1 MKFEKRIKC
10 GQYTVIIITVT
21 GFLIFL
27 TVGIVTSHMYV
38 LPFGPGDSLSALIL
52 EYSID
57 ACFLTLFLL
66 MLALNIDLFIQIKRK
81 NRLLSE

>member
-1 MKFEKRIKC
+1 MKFEKRIKF

-27 TVGIVTSHMYV
+27 TVGIVTSHMYG
-38 LPFGPGDSLSALIL
+38 LPFGSGNSRSALIL
-52 EYSID
+52 EYSVD

-66 MLALNIDLFIQIKRK
+66 MLALNIDLFIQFRRK
-81 NRLLSE
+81 NRLLGE